1 MDIIGIFINI
11 IIHMCILFVFLSLFF
26 FFYISKKEQ
35 EKLNQEVDILSEK
48 IPSILS
54 SIEKNDKN
62 HIIQWD
68 LIKKNTEKEKSI
80 NDIDID
86 KYIEKNNKNLKYLS
100 IIIAITMLLLSF
112 SVYFYNRNNSNLNI
126 FYIIKENIIIFLFI
140 GTIEFMFFKYVAS
153 KYSPIYPVD
162 ISLTISNRIKE
173 KIENLT

>member
-1 MDIIGIFINI
+1 MDKVGIFINI
-11 IIHMCILFVFLSLFF
+11 VIHMFILFVFLSLFF

-35 EKLNQEVDILSEK
+35 EKLNQEVDILSGK
-48 IPSILS
+48 IPGILS
-54 SIEKNDKN
+54 SIKKNDKN

-68 LIKKNTEKEKSI
+68 ILKKNTEIEKSI
-80 NDIDID
+80 NDIDLD
-86 KYIEKNNKNLKYLS
+86 GYIEKNNKNLKYLS
-100 IIIAITMLLLSF
+100 IIIAICMLFLSF
-112 SVYFYNRNNSNLNI
+112 GVYFYNRNNPNLDI
-126 FYIIKENIIIFLFI
+126 SYIIKENIIIFLFI